1 MKPIVRGRRLGAVR
15 AEPCACFYLISSQSP
30 SPAVDC
36 FIVRS
41 NCCSCYRVVQ
51 MCFVSTARPVDQLC
65 LPLPPPP
72 IRGGLLGARTNVR
85 AEPLQSPAPAASD
98 VQSPAPALHAQS
110 RMASSSAG
118 PSRDPEWLLQTRT
131 RQMQHRRGSG
141 SGAMA
146 DGGNGRHGNGGRMG
160 RGIRPCCSEG
170 LTRRLEV
177 GMAWAAGTSHP
188 EGCALFRLPGRVVRS
203 LCMYTVVCR
212 AMRLLAMSRHFVCCR
227 ALRLR
232 RAHPNPH
239 KLRTPYAVIQAQ

>member
-1 MKPIVRGRRLGAVR
+1 MGAVR

-30 SPAVDC
+30 APAVDC

-51 MCFVSTARPVDQLC
+51 MCFGSTVRPVDQLC

-72 IRGGLLGARTNVR
+72 IRGGLVGARTNVR

-131 RQMQHRRGSG
+131 RQMQQRRTAGAPGAERWQTVETDAMEAAEEWAEESG
-141 SGAMA
+141 PAAARAS
-146 DGGNGRHGNGGRMG
+146 H
-160 RGIRPCCSEG
+160 EG
-170 LTRRLEV
+170 LRSAWHGRLAHRILK
-177 GMAWAAGTSHP
+177 GARFSGFQ
-188 EGCALFRLPGRVVRS
+188 EGL
-203 LCMYTVVCR
+203 
-212 AMRLLAMSRHFVCCR
+212 
-227 ALRLR
+227 
-232 RAHPNPH
+232 
-239 KLRTPYAVIQAQ
+239 